1 MSELRVY
8 NTLSR
13 RKEAFQPSSPGA
25 VRMYVC
31 GVTVYDY
38 CHLGHARC
46 YVAFDAIRR
55 YLKHR
60 GYAVTYIQNI
70 TDIDDKI
77 IARAR
82 KESGPEE
89 IKERVRNLAER
100 FTRAYSDD
108 MARLNVLPAESY
120 PKATENIEGMQAIIA
135 GLMKKGIAYRTPA
148 GVFFSVGAFPAYGEL
163 SRRKL
168 EDMQSGARV
177 KTDGEKK
184 NPLDFALWKAAAP
197 DEPSWESPWGP
208 GRPGWHIECSAMSM
222 SLLGPS
228 FDIHGGGQDLIFPH
242 HENEKAQSE
251 AYTGQP
257 FVRYW
262 LHNGFITINQEKM
275 SKSLGNVANLRELFE
290 SFPPRVLRHF
300 LLGTHYRSPIDF
312 SSKGL
317 SGARSALERI
327 DSCWGEAEAKWGK
340 IDPAEADPAALAA
353 FAEAMDDDFN
363 TAASLGLAH
372 SLAIEYFQAPDSP
385 SARSKVAAM
394 VSICGVLG
402 LQLEN
407 PVRPYKD
414 PIPDVDKEELAKIIN
429 ETNELLA
436 RPIPDE
442 KIILRLALNRAVL
455 RKHQEWDLADSVRK
469 KLLEYSVAIRD
480 RPDGIPNLVYYQ
492 EEFKKKARS
501 HKENAGS

>member
-1 MSELRVY
+1 MNELRVY

-25 VRMYVC
+25 VKMYVC

-55 YLKHR
+55 YLQHR

-82 KESGPEE
+82 REGGAGE
-89 IKERVRNLAER
+89 IKERVRATAER
-100 FTRAYSDD
+100 FAAAYAED
-108 MARLNVLPAESY
+108 MSRLSVLPADSY
-120 PKATENIEGMQAIIA
+120 PKATENIPGMQAIIA
-135 GLMKKGIAYRTPA
+135 GLMEKGIAYKTAA
-148 GVFFSVGAFPAYGEL
+148 GVFFSVDAFPAYGEL
-163 SRRKL
+163 SRRNL
-168 EDMQSGARV
+168 EDMQAGARV
-177 KTDGEKK
+177 KVNEEKK

-222 SLLGPS
+222 NLLGPS

-251 AYTGQP
+251 AFTGKP

-275 SKSLGNVANLRELFE
+275 SKSLGNVANLRELFNAF
-290 SFPPRVLRHF
+290 SPRVLRHF

-312 SSKGL
+312 SSEGL
-317 SGARSALERI
+317 SGARSALTRLDNCRRTAE
-327 DSCWGEAEAKWGK
+327 EAGGAL
-340 IDPAEADPAALAA
+340 ASSSADPAAMAA
-353 FAEAMDDDFN
+353 FSAAMDDDFN
-363 TAASLGLAH
+363 TAAAIGIMH
-372 SLAIEYFQAPDSP
+372 SLANAFFSAPGAAESR
-385 SARSKVAAM
+385 AKVAALLA
-394 VSICGVLG
+394 IGEILG
-402 LQLEN
+402 L
-407 PVRPYKD
+407 
-414 PIPDVDKEELAKIIN
+414 PIGDERTADEGIVALAQK
-429 ETNELLA
+429 
-436 RPIPDE
+436 
-442 KIILRLALNRAVL
+442 RADL
-455 RKHQEWDLADSVRK
+455 RKEKKWVEADEIRK
-469 KLLEYSVAIRD
+469 KLLEAGVAIRD
-480 RPDGIPNLVYYQ
+480 RPDGTFSLVYSEKQ
-492 EEFKKKARS
+492 K
-501 HKENAGS
+501 GSGE